1 VKHRAEVR
9 PWAIDSLTVCVL
21 PPRASGTAAGSIEI
35 REAFREPKR
44 NKMKKK
50 KNNCEAIGY
59 KQPPARYQV
68 QAGQSGNP
76 YGRPKGT
83 RNFKSD
89 LREELSEITS
99 FREGGRDI
107 SISKQRALI
116 NRVVASAIDGDAR
129 SIATLMSFCARAFGD
144 DGDDQQQA
152 PEDREIVQAFASRS
166 TKRRSKTEA
175 TVNSS
180 KE

>member
-1 VKHRAEVR
+1 M
-9 PWAIDSLTVCVL
+9 
-21 PPRASGTAAGSIEI
+21 
-35 REAFREPKR
+35 
-44 NKMKKK
+44 NKN
-50 KNNCEAIGY
+50 KNNESDSESIGY
-59 KQPPARYQV
+59 RRPPKNRQF

-116 NRVVASAIDGDAR
+116 KRVVASAIDGDAR

-152 PEDREIVQAFASRS
+152 PEDREIVQAF
-166 TKRRSKTEA
+166 KRRSKSAVT
-175 TVNSS
+175 TNSS
-180 KE
+180 EE